1 MAVLGFMRS
10 RIVPFCAAVVLLGL
24 GLGMAQA
31 GAAGKPKKKKGT
43 ALPPQVALSNTLNEK
58 RDAIQDCAVKEAL
71 ERGAQSAHITTKVTI
86 NSRGQVVDSRVEVKL
101 QGGEAHAPG
110 VRTCVEQ
117 VLKQIKFPRSDAPL
131 IQIER
136 TWNVSTN

>member
-1 MAVLGFMRS
+1 MPL
-10 RIVPFCAAVVLLGL
+10 CAALFLLGL
-24 GLGMAQA
+24 GA
-31 GAAGKPKKKKGT
+31 GAEAGKPKKKKGA

-71 ERGAQSAHITTKVTI
+71 EQGAQSAHITTKVTI

-101 QGGEAHAPG
+101 QGGADALPPR
-110 VRTCVEQ
+110 VRTCVER
-117 VLKQIKFPRSDAPL
+117 VLKEIKFPRSDAPL